1 MEKRT
6 LSVSGY
12 GIYVVSIAA
21 LKRFLTTKQIKRK
34 KLLSVFRSNHDL
46 YIESLKEAVWF
57 PILPIASID
66 YDIMIGCD
74 EVMNDS
80 WTEVFTYDGFNLA
93 VEDGSVW
100 IGCLTGLAYFKISQ
114 FNPELDCLSYQTLDG
129 ETLNKGFR
137 IKLEKGKYRVA
148 ISGYKKSVM
157 SNGAIYGYRFNFEP
171 VDEFTSYNDPRDDEQ
186 YTFNMVP

>member
-1 MEKRT
+1 M
-6 LSVSGY
+6 
-12 GIYVVSIAA
+12 
-21 LKRFLTTKQIKRK
+21 
-34 KLLSVFRSNHDL
+34 
-46 YIESLKEAVWF
+46 
-57 PILPIASID
+57 
-66 YDIMIGCD
+66 
-74 EVMNDS
+74 
-80 WTEVFTYDGFNLA
+80 
-93 VEDGSVW
+93 